1 MNRRKIDGMKAGVE
15 LGCGAEL
22 LSQKY
27 EWLTPL
33 FVHWLALKASVRTD
47 GSLKSESFV
56 RCAFVVALG
65 LPRRSS
71 LSSQAV
77 TPGHS
82 PLLTSTSILHLRDSC
97 RVHLPSV

>member
-1 MNRRKIDGMKAGVE
+1 MKAGVE

-22 LSQKY
+22 LSQKD

-33 FVHWLALKASVRTD
+33 FVIFFSWLALKASVGTD